1 MGDAQTPLAFRYK
14 NAAGEVSERVLT
26 TWSEVGHYVEGFDQR
41 AGKFCTFRKDRVV
54 EYLDDAASLLATPRS
69 SPPPKVRQATLKDER
84 PQILF
89 TGFAAVQRAHLEG
102 LADAGGLRVVK
113 TVTAALVFLCA
124 GPTAGPAKVAKSR
137 AQGVYIV
144 REPELHSLI
153 ETGELPDYALDGV
166 V

>member
-1 MGDAQTPLAFRYK
+1 MGDAQKPLAFRYR
-14 NAAGEVSERVLT
+14 NGAGEISDRVLT
-26 TWSEVGHYVEGFDQR
+26 TWAEVGHYVEGFDQR

-54 EYLDDAASLLATPRS
+54 EYLDDAASLLAMPRS
-69 SPPPKVRQATLKDER
+69 LPPPKVRQATVKDER

-89 TGFAAVQRAHLEG
+89 TGFPAVQRAHLEG

-113 TVTAALVFLCA
+113 TVTTSLVFLCA

-144 REPELHSLI
+144 REPELHALI
-153 ETGELPDYALDGV
+153 ETGELPDYALDEV